1 MKKFL
6 TDLLTFALFVA
17 AICCF
22 YFSATAVFASALLNF
37 ILFFSAIF
45 LLIQGAGLVDKAKGF
60 GKYCEPD
67 SPTDTITTENTET
80 EIEETID
87 NDN

>member
-6 TDLLTFALFVA
+6 NDLITFLLFVA
-17 AICCF
+17 SIACF
-22 YFSATAVFASALLNF
+22 YFAATAVFASVLLNF

-45 LLIQGAGLVDKAKGF
+45 FLIQAAGFVDKAKGF
-60 GKYCEPD
+60 GKYAAHPD
-67 SPTDTITTENTET
+67 SPTKTDDDST
-80 EIEETID
+80 

>member
-6 TDLLTFALFVA
+6 NDLLTFALFVA
-17 AICCF
+17 AIACF
-22 YFSATAVFASALLNF
+22 YFAATAVFASALLNF

-45 LLIQGAGLVDKAKGF
+45 LLIQAAGFVDKAKGF
-60 GKYCEPD
+60 GKYCKQN
-67 SPTDTITTENTET
+67 SPNETDGNNAPS
-80 EIEETID
+80 